1 MLHWWPTR
9 RVLNPEA
16 EGGFRMPSRLIKG
29 DMETWESLPI
39 DFTCSR
45 SGLTQYG
52 GGFDLPD
59 KVAQARALEEE
70 STAPDFW
77 DDQRAAQQKMQALN
91 ALQEQI
97 GVWDRLKQR
106 TQDALDLAE
115 IAEDDAEMLAELDS
129 EACSLVEELERRE
142 FTLALNGKYDSG
154 GAIISIHAGAGG
166 TEAQDWAAMLQRMY
180 LRWSEKKGY
189 ATEIT
194 DMTQGEEAGIKSVTI
209 TVDGSY
215 AYGYLQAERGT
226 HRLVRLSPFDAG
238 NRRHTSFA
246 KLEVMPIIDEDIEIE
261 IAPNDIRMDVFLSSG
276 AGGQS
281 VQKNATAVR
290 LHHLP
295 TGIVVSCQNERSQTQ
310 NREIALRILRGKLYA
325 IEQEKIA
332 AEKARLK
339 GENVQ
344 ADFGSQIRSYV
355 LHPYQMVKDLRTNV
369 ETASPQTV
377 LDGDLDQFIEAWLKG
392 QVGN

>member
-1 MLHWWPTR
+1 
-9 RVLNPEA
+9 
-16 EGGFRMPSRLIKG
+16 
-29 DMETWESLPI
+29 
-39 DFTCSR
+39 
-45 SGLTQYG
+45 
-52 GGFDLPD
+52 
-59 KVAQARALEEE
+59 
-70 STAPDFW
+70 
-77 DDQRAAQQKMQALN
+77 MQELN
-91 ALQEQI
+91 ALKEQI
-97 GVWDRLKQR
+97 GVWDGLKER
-106 TQDALDLAE
+106 AQDAQDLAL
-115 IAEDDAEMLAELDS
+115 IADDDAGMLSELQQ
-129 EACSLVEELERRE
+129 EAATLEKELEGRE
-142 FTLALNGKYDSG
+142 FTLALDGKYDAG
-154 GAIISIHAGAGG
+154 GAIVGIHAGAGG
-166 TEAQDWAAMLQRMY
+166 TEAQDWASMLLRMY
-180 LRWSEKKGY
+180 LRWAEKKDF
-189 ATEIT
+189 ATEVT

-209 TVDGSY
+209 TVEGPY

-261 IAPNDIRMDVFLSSG
+261 ISPNDIRIDVFLSSG

-290 LHHLP
+290 LHHEP
-295 TGIVVSCQNERSQTQ
+295 SGIVVTCQNERSQTQ

-325 IEQEKIA
+325 VEQERIA

-369 ETASPQTV
+369 ETSTPQTV
-377 LDGDLDQFIEAWLKG
+377 LDGELDPFIEAWLKT
-392 QVGN
+392 QVGT

>member
-1 MLHWWPTR
+1 M
-9 RVLNPEA
+9 
-16 EGGFRMPSRLIKG
+16 
-29 DMETWESLPI
+29 
-39 DFTCSR
+39 
-45 SGLTQYG
+45 TQYG

-59 KVAQARALEEE
+59 KVAQARTLEEE

-129 EACSLVEELERRE
+129 EASSLDEELEKRE

-180 LRWSEKKGY
+180 LRWSEKRGY

-209 TVDGSY
+209 TVDGPY

-392 QVGN
+392 QVGTQS

>member
-1 MLHWWPTR
+1 M
-9 RVLNPEA
+9 
-16 EGGFRMPSRLIKG
+16 
-29 DMETWESLPI
+29 
-39 DFTCSR
+39 
-45 SGLTQYG
+45 
-52 GGFDLPD
+52 PD
-59 KVAQARALEEE
+59 KVERVQVLEKE
-70 STAPDFW
+70 TIAPNFW
-77 DDQRAAQQKMQALN
+77 DVQRAAQQKMQELN
-91 ALQEQI
+91 ALQGQI
-97 GVWDRLKQR
+97 GVWDGLQQR
-106 TQDALDLAE
+106 TQDALDLAGM
-115 IAEDDAEMLAELDS
+115 ADEDAGMLTELQQ
-129 EACSLVEELERRE
+129 EAAALEKELEERE

-166 TEAQDWAAMLQRMY
+166 TEAQDWAAMMQRMY
-180 LRWSEKKGY
+180 LRWAEKKGFS
-189 ATEIT
+189 TEIT

-215 AYGYLQAERGT
+215 AFGFLQAERGT
-226 HRLVRLSPFDAG
+226 HRLVRLSPFDAS

-246 KLEVMPIIDEDIEIE
+246 KLEVLPIIDEDIEIE
-261 IAPNDIRMDVFLSSG
+261 IAPSDIRIEVFLSSG

-281 VQKNATAVR
+281 VQKNSTAVR
-290 LHHLP
+290 LHHEP

-355 LHPYQMVKDLRTNV
+355 LHPYQMVKDLRTNL
-369 ETASPQTV
+369 ETAAAQTV
-377 LDGDLDQFIEAWLKG
+377 LDGDLDPFIEAWMKT
-392 QVGN
+392 QVGT

>member
-1 MLHWWPTR
+1 
-9 RVLNPEA
+9 
-16 EGGFRMPSRLIKG
+16 
-29 DMETWESLPI
+29 
-39 DFTCSR
+39 
-45 SGLTQYG
+45 
-52 GGFDLPD
+52 
-59 KVAQARALEEE
+59 
-70 STAPDFW
+70 
-77 DDQRAAQQKMQALN
+77 MQELN
-91 ALQEQI
+91 ALKEQI
-97 GVWDRLKQR
+97 GVWDGLKER
-106 TQDALDLAE
+106 AQDAQDLAL
-115 IAEDDAEMLAELDS
+115 IADDDAGMLSELQQ
-129 EACSLVEELERRE
+129 EAAALEKELEGRE
-142 FTLALNGKYDSG
+142 FTLALNGKYDAG
-154 GAIISIHAGAGG
+154 GAIVGIHAGAGG
-166 TEAQDWAAMLQRMY
+166 TEAQDWASMMLRMY
-180 LRWSEKKGY
+180 LRWAEKKDF
-189 ATEIT
+189 ATDVT

-209 TVDGSY
+209 TVEGPY

-261 IAPNDIRMDVFLSSG
+261 ISPNDIRIDVFLSSG

-290 LHHLP
+290 LHHEP
-295 TGIVVSCQNERSQTQ
+295 SGIVVTCQNERSQTQ

-325 IEQEKIA
+325 VEQERIA

-369 ETASPQTV
+369 ETSAPQTV
-377 LDGDLDQFIEAWLKG
+377 LDGELDPFIEAWLKT
-392 QVGN
+392 QVGT

>member
-1 MLHWWPTR
+1 M
-9 RVLNPEA
+9 
-16 EGGFRMPSRLIKG
+16 
-29 DMETWESLPI
+29 
-39 DFTCSR
+39 
-45 SGLTQYG
+45 
-52 GGFDLPD
+52 PD
-59 KVAQARALEEE
+59 KVAQAKALEEE
-70 STAPDFW
+70 SIAPDFW
-77 DDQRAAQQKMQALN
+77 DNQRAAQQKMQELN
-91 ALQEQI
+91 ALQEVI
-97 GVWDRLKQR
+97 SVWDGLKQR
-106 TQDALDLAE
+106 TQDALDFAE
-115 IAEDDAEMLAELDS
+115 IAEDDESLLAELQVEADS
-129 EACSLVEELERRE
+129 LDGELEKRE
-142 FTLALNGKYDSG
+142 FTLSLSGKYDPG

-180 LRWSEKKGY
+180 LRWAEKKGF

-194 DMTQGEEAGIKSVTI
+194 DLTQGEEAGIKSVTT
-209 TVDGSY
+209 TVEGPY

-246 KLEVMPIIDEDIEIE
+246 KLEVLPIIDEDIEIE
-261 IAPNDIRMDVFLSSG
+261 IAPNDVRMDVFLSSG

-310 NREIALRILRGKLYA
+310 NREIAMRILRGKLYA

-369 ETASPQTV
+369 ETAATQAV
-377 LDGDLDQFIEAWLKG
+377 LDGDLDTFIEAWLKT
-392 QVGN
+392 QVGT

>member
-1 MLHWWPTR
+1 M
-9 RVLNPEA
+9 
-16 EGGFRMPSRLIKG
+16 
-29 DMETWESLPI
+29 
-39 DFTCSR
+39 
-45 SGLTQYG
+45 
-52 GGFDLPD
+52 PD
-59 KVAQARALEEE
+59 KVAQAKGLEEE
-70 STAPDFW
+70 SIAPDFW
-77 DDQRAAQQKMQALN
+77 DNQRAAQQKMQELN
-91 ALQEQI
+91 ALQEVI
-97 GVWDRLKQR
+97 SVWDGLKQR
-106 TQDALDLAE
+106 TQDALDFAE
-115 IAEDDAEMLAELDS
+115 IAEDDESLLAELQVEADS
-129 EACSLVEELERRE
+129 LDGELEKRE
-142 FTLALNGKYDSG
+142 FTLSLSGKYDSG

-180 LRWSEKKGY
+180 LRWAEKKGF

-194 DMTQGEEAGIKSVTI
+194 DLTQGEEAGIKSVTT
-209 TVDGSY
+209 TVEGPY

-246 KLEVMPIIDEDIEIE
+246 KLEVLPIIDEDIEIE
-261 IAPNDIRMDVFLSSG
+261 IAPNDVRMDVFLSSG

-310 NREIALRILRGKLYA
+310 NREIAMRILRGKLYA

-369 ETASPQTV
+369 ETAATQAV
-377 LDGDLDQFIEAWLKG
+377 LDGDLDAFIEAWLKT
-392 QVGN
+392 QVGT

>member
-1 MLHWWPTR
+1 
-9 RVLNPEA
+9 
-16 EGGFRMPSRLIKG
+16 
-29 DMETWESLPI
+29 
-39 DFTCSR
+39 
-45 SGLTQYG
+45 
-52 GGFDLPD
+52 
-59 KVAQARALEEE
+59 
-70 STAPDFW
+70 
-77 DDQRAAQQKMQALN
+77 MQELN
-91 ALQEQI
+91 ALQEVI
-97 GVWDRLKQR
+97 TVWDGLKQR
-106 TQDALDLAE
+106 TQDALDIAE
-115 IAEDDAEMLAELDS
+115 IAEDDESLLAELQV
-129 EACSLVEELERRE
+129 EANSLDEELEKRE
-142 FTLALNGKYDSG
+142 FTLSLSGKYDSG

-166 TEAQDWAAMLQRMY
+166 TEAQDWTAMLQRMY
-180 LRWSEKKGY
+180 LRWAEKKGY

-194 DMTQGEEAGIKSVTI
+194 DMTQGEEAGIKSVTT
-209 TVDGSY
+209 TVEGPY

-246 KLEVMPIIDEDIEIE
+246 KLEVLPIIDEDIEIE
-261 IAPNDIRMDVFLSSG
+261 ISPNDVRMDVFLSSG

-295 TGIVVSCQNERSQTQ
+295 SGIVVSCQNERSQTQ
-310 NREIALRILRGKLYA
+310 NREIAMRILRGKLYA
-325 IEQEKIA
+325 VEQEKIA

-369 ETASPQTV
+369 ETAATQAV
-377 LDGDLDQFIEAWLKG
+377 LDGDLDEFIEAWLKA
-392 QVGN
+392 QVGT